1 LIDFIKWARKK
12 EDKKEDKITDECIK
26 TWSHFHTC
34 LSKNTTTIAN
44 CQKEWNEAAK
54 HCAIDELFATKK
66 HEDHEKKEDHHTERD
81 DGNTPLKDVLMK
93 TFPRFFD
100 SNEPKSKTIIGE
112 SLEKNIPQV
121 FTKDEDDDDD

>member
-1 LIDFIKWARKK
+1 
-12 EDKKEDKITDECIK
+12 
-26 TWSHFHTC
+26 
-34 LSKNTTTIAN
+34 
-44 CQKEWNEAAK
+44 
-54 HCAIDELFATKK
+54 
-66 HEDHEKKEDHHTERD
+66 
-81 DGNTPLKDVLMK
+81 MK